1 MEDGIKYFFG
11 LLISMPVITDAELNP
26 IFIKSVTIFTMS
38 AMPLLLISGF
48 VAIIFTIVQ
57 TKMLVTPMKFKM
69 DRMNPIQGFKRM
81 FSMRGLFELA
91 KSLIKICVI
100 AYIIYTKFK
109 ERILTLPRL
118 IDMEPMQALSY
129 TGEFVM
135 DIVTTTAG
143 IFVFLAVVD
152 YFYQWWDYEKNLR
165 MSKDEIKE
173 EYKQTEGDP
182 QVKGRIKEKQRQMA
196 RSRMMAAVPGAD
208 VIVRNP
214 THFAVAI
221 KYSPDKSRAPMVVA
235 KGADNVALRI
245 VKIGEENGVTTVE
258 NKPLARALFEAVDIE
273 QEIPEE
279 FYQPVAEVLAFVYS
293 LKKKD
298 LK

>member
-100 AYIIYTKFK
+100 AYIIYTKFE